1 MLTWNRFSDILS
13 IMKSTLEKIMNS
25 FDDFDD
31 ITCEEDSGYLAY
43 QAELEYREWL
53 ESGAWMEEVNAEL
66 REIADAER
74 EKEVSECLLT
84 YA

>member
-1 MLTWNRFSDILS
+1 
-13 IMKSTLEKIMNS
+13 MNS

-31 ITCEEDSGYLAY
+31 ITCEEDPGYLAY

-53 ESGAWMEEVNAEL
+53 ESGVWIDDVNAEL

-74 EKEVSECLLT
+74 EAEVSEYLLT
-84 YA
+84 SVSFAEVRRFGD

>member
-1 MLTWNRFSDILS
+1 
-13 IMKSTLEKIMNS
+13 MNS

-53 ESGAWMEEVNAEL
+53 ESGAWIDDVNAEL

-74 EKEVSECLLT
+74 EAEVSECLLT
-84 YA
+84 SVDFAEVRRFGD